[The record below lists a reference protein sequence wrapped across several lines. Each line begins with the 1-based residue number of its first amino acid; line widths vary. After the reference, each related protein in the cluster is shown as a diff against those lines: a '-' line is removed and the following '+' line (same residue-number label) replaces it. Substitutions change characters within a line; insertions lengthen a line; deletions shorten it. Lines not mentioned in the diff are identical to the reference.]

1 MIKIIPIEIIDY
13 IYLFVY
19 RKNKIS
25 NIKNRLII
33 YNYKNAEIM
42 RITYLISAMRIKLW
56 YKIISKA
63 RHLKKYILSRLE
75 LLFNKKYYY
84 QSDINLFYLEHNSNI
99 INNCIYYSPHIPYG
113 LCRYCSTKKNNHIF
127 SERLILYYINNY

>member
-84 QSDINLFYLEHNSNI
+84 QSDINNFYLEDNLNI

-113 LCRYCSTKKNNHIF
+113 LCRYCSTKKSNHIF